1 MKNETHYEMD
11 FSLLVRFEKVIH
23 TGEAK
28 REKINYALTETF
40 GNPIMY
46 VEKFSQNVDM
56 NNPKEERADIIQLK
70 SENSINIQ
78 KDDFDW

>member
-1 MKNETHYEMD
+1 MKMKNETHYEMD
-11 FSLLVRFEKVIH
+11 SSFLLRLEKVIH

-28 REKINYALTETF
+28 CEKINYALTGTF

-56 NNPKEERADIIQLK
+56 SNPKEERESII
-70 SENSINIQ
+70 
-78 KDDFDW
+78 